1 MSAFLYGVGLQL
13 RMDIRSKTMLIT
25 CYVVPLL
32 FFALMG
38 GIFTSVDPNAK
49 LTLIPSM
56 SVFVATMGASV
67 GLPPALTEIYGS
79 NIKKVY
85 KANGVPLALGV
96 VTHYISAFIH
106 LAVVCL
112 IVFAVAPFAFGASL
126 PADLPRY
133 FAMTALYIAAAL
145 GVGCVLGVL
154 CRSQSMLTMLS
165 QLVFLPSVMLSGIM
179 FPASLLPAFLRY
191 AGYALPA
198 TIGFRAMT
206 DFRLW
211 HVFALLG
218 ALAVAAAVTALRLR
232 TIAKR

>member
-1 MSAFLYGVGLQL
+1 MNAFLYGVGLQL

-38 GIFTSVDPNAK
+38 GIFTSLDPNAK

-56 SVFVATMGASV
+56 SVFVATMGASI

-79 NIKKVY
+79 NIKNVY

-112 IVFAVAPFAFGASL
+112 IVFAVAPLAFGASL
-126 PADLPRY
+126 PADLPLY

-154 CRSQSMLTMLS
+154 CRSQSLLTMLA

-179 FPASLLPAFLRY
+179 FPASLLPAVLRG
-191 AGYALPA
+191 AGYAFPA
-198 TIGFRAMT
+198 TIGFMAMT

-218 ALAVAAAVTALRLR
+218 VLAAASVVTALRLR